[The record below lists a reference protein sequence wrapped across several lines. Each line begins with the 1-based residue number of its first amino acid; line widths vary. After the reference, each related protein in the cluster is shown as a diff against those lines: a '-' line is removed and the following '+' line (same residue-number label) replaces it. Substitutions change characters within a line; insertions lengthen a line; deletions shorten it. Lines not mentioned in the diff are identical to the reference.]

1 MLSADAAIALFDCQ
15 NLFALPRNKI
25 LYSCVCLCLSVRVC
39 ELVFVLSVLKP
50 FACTLHSEE
59 VLHNLFTKACNITH
73 TPIGTF
79 PI

>member
-25 LYSCVCLCLSVRVC
+25 LYSCVCLC
-39 ELVFVLSVLKP
+39 LSVLKP